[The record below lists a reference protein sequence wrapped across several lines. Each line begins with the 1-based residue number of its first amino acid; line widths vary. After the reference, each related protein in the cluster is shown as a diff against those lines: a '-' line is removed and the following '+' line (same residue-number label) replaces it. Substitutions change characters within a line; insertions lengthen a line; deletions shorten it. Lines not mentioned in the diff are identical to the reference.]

1 MQVTTKRSEAIME
14 NTIISRIDQPKVP
27 AVSATG
33 ALVAFFFLAW
43 LALIFVLGA
52 HGVLS
57 RRAGRHRSHY

>member
-1 MQVTTKRSEAIME
+1 ME